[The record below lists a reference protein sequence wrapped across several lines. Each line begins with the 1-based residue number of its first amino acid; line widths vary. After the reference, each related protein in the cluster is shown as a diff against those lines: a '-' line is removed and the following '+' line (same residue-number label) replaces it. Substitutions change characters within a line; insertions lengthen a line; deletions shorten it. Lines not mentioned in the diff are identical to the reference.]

1 VRTQV
6 KAGQLRRW
14 IRPDH
19 PDDKGK
25 VFMVLG
31 VKTDWKGTEFI
42 ASDALDL
49 SWDFIIDC
57 QAEWHYD
64 DVLAR
69 DSEVVSEAG

>member
-1 VRTQV
+1 MRVE
-6 KAGQLRRW
+6 AGQLRRW
-14 IRPDH
+14 VNPDH
-19 PDDKGK
+19 PRDKGK

-31 VKTDWKGTEFI
+31 VKTDWKGTGFI

-49 SWDFIIDC
+49 SWDFIMDG

-69 DSEVVSEAG
+69 DSEVISEAG

>member
-1 VRTQV
+1 
-6 KAGQLRRW
+6 
-14 IRPDH
+14 
-19 PDDKGK
+19 
-25 VFMVLG
+25 MVLG

-42 ASDALDL
+42 ASDVLDL